1 MKKQFIETVK
11 SMVNSLESEFKKRN
25 ILLSDLDFDS
35 ASDMLNS
42 IDDLLL
48 DGGEFR
54 CERFA
59 DLTHNFAF
67 NFGEMESEEF
77 EDVKWKCIELAYNV
91 LKKKHEEEYI
101 KDSFTNEEML
111 IVVDENY
118 VLEGKVKIEL
128 GEIIDGDLESFL
140 DLLDEKLTDGL
151 MLQEINYEMI
161 KCIPKE
167 NSIIFNISGDI
178 SDRVDEIEDECFDF
192 IDEYIEDE
200 NENEYEYEIALVY
213 KDVEVYHIY
222 PDNDPIE
229 NSPYEYHFTL
239 EPGNCDEE
247 FDIRDFDTY
256 DEDLSIVENL
266 KLTIDKELI

>member
-1 MKKQFIETVK
+1 MPGHGVFHEGHA
-11 SMVNSLESEFKKRN
+11 F
-25 ILLSDLDFDS
+25 
-35 ASDMLNS
+35 A
-42 IDDLLL
+42 L
-48 DGGEFR
+48 DGLGDDDCR
-54 CERFA
+54 
-59 DLTHNFAF
+59 LP
-67 NFGEMESEEF
+67 
-77 EDVKWKCIELAYNV
+77 
-91 LKKKHEEEYI
+91 
-101 KDSFTNEEML
+101 ML

-200 NENEYEYEIALVY
+200 NENEYEKRLDRKGKAVPEYAKFEL
-213 KDVEVYHIY
+213 
-222 PDNDPIE
+222 E
-229 NSPYEYHFTL
+229 NSIKQQREYL
-239 EPGNCDEE
+239 KMADEIKE
-247 FDIRDFDTY
+247 KYPHIKVINLKNDRDF
-256 DEDLSIVENL
+256 EEV
-266 KLTIDKELI
+266 KEELNKILNI